1 MDIVQDVQEEF
12 AKEREYMIED
22 IRRLTREIKL
32 KNLIIDSYVPPDE
45 LEKIS
50 RRAVF
55 DEADESWSIDRMQYA
70 GACSVFFG
78 FFLS

>member
-1 MDIVQDVQEEF
+1 VQEEF
-12 AKEREYMIED
+12 AKERDDMIDD

-55 DEADESWSIDRMQYA
+55 DEADESWGIDRMQYA
-70 GACSVFFG
+70 GAWA
-78 FFLS
+78 